1 MSEELKSLLQEYKEN
16 QEAIKKEV
24 ESVDLEI
31 ARLQS
36 YRNSLTHPYEVAIQD
51 IETKI
56 RIIMFETKK
65 SYDCD
70 IGRISYRKGGVK
82 RSWDIDALDLSC
94 KIDDHIKAVIWQF
107 RKETSFE
114 PSISIKLNK

>member
-1 MSEELKSLLQEYKEN
+1 MSEELKALLQEYKEN
-16 QEAIKKEV
+16 QEAIKKET

-36 YRNSLTHPYEVAIQD
+36 YRDSLTYPYESTIQD
-51 IETKI
+51 IVTRI
-56 RIIMFETKK
+56 RVIMFGMKK

-82 RSWDIDALDLSC
+82 RSWDLDALDLSC
-94 KIDDHIKAVIWQF
+94 KIDDHIKSVIWQF
-107 RKETSFE
+107 RKETPFE
-114 PSISIKLNK
+114 PSISIKLDK